1 MSRPVDPCRP
11 VAAAE
16 IERWHAESDVIV
28 VGYGGAGACA
38 ALEAEAAGADVL
50 LLEIASAGGGTTAL
64 SGGQIYLGGGTPI
77 QRACGFPDTR
87 EDMEAYIR
95 IAAGGNADLE
105 KIGAYCEGSV
115 EHFEWLVA
123 RGVVFNPEYYGGKHT
138 NTPEYQSLCWS
149 GNEKGY
155 RESKAARPMPRAH
168 KPKAF
173 WEDGGA
179 TLMATLRAAVE
190 RTRIRV
196 EVDTRALT
204 LIRDGERIVGIL
216 CRKEGELRALRARR
230 GVVLCC
236 GGFIM
241 NREMV
246 EKYAPRLKDG
256 TPLGSAH
263 DTGAGILMG
272 MGAGGAA
279 INMSEG
285 FVSVIWYPDG
295 IFCEGVFV
303 NEQGQR
309 FVNED
314 CYHARGGHHCL
325 NQTGRRAYMVVDSR
339 IYTKPPL
346 YSAAEVRE
354 VGETFEELERGA
366 GFPPGT
372 LTATMATYN
381 RFAARGEDP
390 LFHKQPEFL
399 RPLDQPPYALLDFS
413 IDSGIFYPAFTLG
426 GLDTTVDGEVR
437 TPSGSLIPGL
447 YAAGRTAAGVPR
459 SGEGYA
465 SGMSVGDATFFGR
478 RAGRKAA
485 GTGTGEPVQSL
496 RR

>member
-1 MSRPVDPCRP
+1 MPPRIDPCCPLDAR
-11 VAAAE
+11 E
-16 IERWHAESDVIV
+16 IETWFAETDVLVI
-28 VGYGGAGACA
+28 GYGGAGACA
-38 ALEAEAAGADVL
+38 ALDAHALGADVT
-50 LLEIASAGGGTTAL
+50 LLEVASAGGGTTAL

-77 QRACGFPDTR
+77 QRACGFTDTR

-95 IAAGGNADLE
+95 IAAGANADLD
-105 KIGAYCEGSV
+105 KVRIYCEESL
-115 EHFEWLVA
+115 EHFDWLVA
-123 RGVVFNPEYYGGKHT
+123 QGVVFNPEYYGGKHT
-138 NTPEYQSLCWS
+138 NMPEYQSLGWS
-149 GNEKGY
+149 GNEKGW
-155 RESKAARPMPRAH
+155 RESQVARPAPRSH

-173 WEDGGA
+173 WEDGGSM
-179 TLMATLRAAVE
+179 LMATLRAAVE

-204 LIRDGERIVGIL
+204 LIREGDRIVGAL
-216 CRKEGELRALRARR
+216 CRKQGELRAMRARR

-263 DTGAGILMG
+263 DDGSGILMG
-272 MGAGGAA
+272 LGAGGGAV
-279 INMSEG
+279 NMSEG

-295 IFCEGVFV
+295 VFCEGVFV

-325 NQTGRRAYMVVDSR
+325 NQTGRKAFMVVDSA

-346 YSAAEVRE
+346 YSEAQVME
-354 VGETFEELERGA
+354 VGESFEELELAA
-366 GFPPGT
+366 GFPAGT
-372 LTATMATYN
+372 LATTLETYN

-390 LFHKQPEFL
+390 LFHKHRDYL
-399 RPLDQPPYALLDFS
+399 RPLDKPPYALLDFS
-413 IDSGIFYPAFTLG
+413 IDTGIFYPAFTLG

-437 TPSGSLIPGL
+437 TPSGVKIPGL
-447 YAAGRTAAGVPR
+447 YAAGRSAAGLPR

-478 RAGRKAA
+478 RAGRAA
-485 GTGTGEPVQSL
+485 ASA
-496 RR
+496 R

>member
-1 MSRPVDPCRP
+1 MPPRIDPCRP
-11 VAAAE
+11 LDARE
-16 IERWHAESDVIV
+16 IETWFAETDVLVI
-28 VGYGGAGACA
+28 GYGGAGACA
-38 ALEAEAAGADVL
+38 ALDAHALGADVT
-50 LLEIASAGGGTTAL
+50 LLEVASAGGGTTAL

-77 QRACGFPDTR
+77 QRACGFTDTR

-95 IAAGGNADLE
+95 IAAGANADLD
-105 KIGAYCEGSV
+105 KVRVYCEESL
-115 EHFEWLVA
+115 EHFDWLVA
-123 RGVVFNPEYYGGKHT
+123 QGVVFNPEYYGGKHT
-138 NTPEYQSLCWS
+138 NMPEYQSLGWS
-149 GNEKGY
+149 GNEKGW
-155 RESKAARPMPRAH
+155 RESKVARPAPRSH

-173 WEDGGA
+173 WEDGGS

-204 LIRDGERIVGIL
+204 LIREGDRIVGAL
-216 CRKEGELRALRARR
+216 CRKQGELRAIRARR

-263 DTGAGILMG
+263 DDGSGILMG
-272 MGAGGAA
+272 LGAGGGAV
-279 INMSEG
+279 NMSEG

-295 IFCEGVFV
+295 VFCEGVFV

-325 NQTGRRAYMVVDSR
+325 NQTGRKAFMVVDSA

-346 YSAAEVRE
+346 YSEAQVME
-354 VGETFEELERGA
+354 VGESFEELERAA
-366 GFPPGT
+366 GFPTGT
-372 LTATMATYN
+372 LATTLETYN

-390 LFHKQPEFL
+390 LFHKHRDYL
-399 RPLDQPPYALLDFS
+399 RPLDKPPYALLDFS
-413 IDSGIFYPAFTLG
+413 IDTGIFYPAFTLG

-437 TPSGSLIPGL
+437 TPSGVQIPGL
-447 YAAGRTAAGVPR
+447 YAAGRSAAGLPR

-478 RAGRKAA
+478 RAGRAA
-485 GTGTGEPVQSL
+485 ASA
-496 RR
+496 R

>member
-1 MSRPVDPCRP
+1 MSFSIDPCQPLDAR
-11 VAAAE
+11 E
-16 IERWHAESDVIV
+16 IDAWFDECDVLV

-38 ALEAEAAGADVL
+38 ALEAQARGAGVT

-77 QRACGFPDTR
+77 QRACGFEDTKA
-87 EDMEAYIR
+87 DMEAYIR
-95 IAAGGNADLE
+95 IAAGANADAD
-105 KIGAYCEGSV
+105 KVHVYCDESV
-115 EHFEWLVA
+115 DHFDWLVA
-123 RGVVFNPEYYGGKHT
+123 QGVVFNPEYYGGKHT
-138 NTPEYQSLCWS
+138 NMPEYQSLGWS
-149 GNEKGY
+149 GNEKGH
-155 RESKAARPMPRAH
+155 RESQAARPAPRSH

-173 WEDGGA
+173 WEDGGS

-190 RTRIRV
+190 RTKIRV

-204 LIRDGERIVGIL
+204 LIREGDRVVGVL
-216 CRKEGELRALRARR
+216 CRSAGEQRAFRARG
-230 GVVLCC
+230 GVVLAC

-272 MGAGGAA
+272 LGAGAAA

-285 FVSVIWYPDG
+285 FISVIWYPDG

-303 NEQGQR
+303 NAQGQR

-325 NQTGRRAYMVVDSR
+325 NQPDRKAYMVVDSR

-346 YSAAEVRE
+346 YSAAAVVE
-354 VGETFEELERGA
+354 VGESFEELERGA
-366 GFPPGT
+366 GFPTGT
-372 LTATMATYN
+372 LSATLATYN

-390 LFHKQPEFL
+390 LFHKHRDFV

-413 IDSGIFYPAFTLG
+413 IDTGIYYPAFTLG
-426 GLDTTVDGEVR
+426 GLDTTVDGAVR
-437 TPSGSLIPGL
+437 TPSGRTIPGL
-447 YAAGRTAAGVPR
+447 FAAGRTAAGLPR

-478 RAGRKAA
+478 RAGRAA
-485 GTGTGEPVQSL
+485 AAAAAAV

>member
-1 MSRPVDPCRP
+1 MPPKFDPCTP
-11 VAAAE
+11 IESDE
-16 IERWHAESDVIV
+16 IETWYAETDVLV

-38 ALEAEAAGADVL
+38 ALEANARGAEVT
-50 LLEIASAGGGTTAL
+50 LLEVASAGGGTTAL
-64 SGGQIYLGGGTPI
+64 SGGQIYLGGGTPL
-77 QRACGFPDTR
+77 QRACGFADTR

-95 IAAGGNADLE
+95 IAAGANADLD
-105 KIGAYCEGSV
+105 KVRVYCEESIA
-115 EHFEWLVA
+115 HFDWLVA
-123 RGVVFNPEYYGGKHT
+123 NGVVFNPEYYGGKHT
-138 NTPEYQSLCWS
+138 NTPEYQSLSWS
-149 GNEKGY
+149 GNEKGW
-155 RESKAARPMPRAH
+155 RESQAARPAPRSH

-173 WEDGGA
+173 WEDGGS

-190 RTRIRV
+190 RTPVRV
-196 EVDTRALT
+196 EVDTRALA
-204 LIRDGERIVGIL
+204 LIREGSRIVGAL
-216 CRKEGELRALRARR
+216 CRHAGELRAFRARR

-241 NREMV
+241 NRAMV

-256 TPLGSAH
+256 SPLGSDH
-263 DTGAGILMG
+263 DDGSGILMG
-272 MGAGGAA
+272 IGAGGAA
-279 INMSEG
+279 LNMSEG

-325 NQTGRRAYMVVDSR
+325 NQTGRKVYMVVDDA

-346 YSAAEVRE
+346 YSAAEVKE
-354 VGETFEELERGA
+354 VGESFEELESGA
-366 GFPPGT
+366 GFPAGT

-390 LFHKQPEFL
+390 LFHKNPDFL

-413 IDSGIFYPAFTLG
+413 IDTGIFYPAFTLG

-437 TPSGSLIPGL
+437 TPSGERIAGL
-447 YAAGRTAAGVPR
+447 YAAGRTSAGVPR

-478 RAGRKAA
+478 RAGRAA
-485 GTGTGEPVQSL
+485 ADAD
-496 RR
+496 